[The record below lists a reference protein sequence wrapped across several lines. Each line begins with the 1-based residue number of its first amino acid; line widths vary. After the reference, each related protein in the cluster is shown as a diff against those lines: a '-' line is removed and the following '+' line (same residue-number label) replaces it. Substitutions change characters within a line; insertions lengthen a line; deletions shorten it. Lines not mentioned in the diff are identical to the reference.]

1 MIKKLLDTA
10 KKSGNTKVAKTGAKG
25 SPLGE
30 VRMAQL
36 SMMPDNILCAGSK
49 AAGCMDDCLKSSGLA
64 AVYASVNKA
73 RQARTD
79 YWHADQFGFID
90 QIARELGNF
99 SKTCAKQKVKGVV
112 RLNVLSDIA
121 WEKHGIPQQFPEL
134 FFYDYTKRA
143 GRLGKT
149 PSNYKLMFSYS
160 ARHQY
165 RKQVLQAICH
175 DVPIAAVFKNGMPD
189 EFLGREVIDG
199 DQSDLWNVHAG
210 KVVVGLKAKG
220 PAKHNTNGFVVDVN
234 AIPTFTVEA

>member
-1 MIKKLLDTA
+1 
-10 KKSGNTKVAKTGAKG
+10 
-25 SPLGE
+25 
-30 VRMAQL
+30 
-36 SMMPDNILCAGSK
+36 
-49 AAGCMDDCLKSSGLA
+49 MDDCLKSSGLA
-64 AVYASVNKA
+64 AVYAEREQSATSAHRLLA
-73 RQARTD
+73 RRPVWIYRPD
-79 YWHADQFGFID
+79 K
-90 QIARELGNF
+90 ARELRNF
-99 SKTCAKQKVKGVV
+99 SKTCAKQNVKGVV

-143 GRLGKT
+143 NRLGKT
-149 PSNYKLMFSYS
+149 PPNYKLMFSYS

-220 PAKHNTNGFVVDVN
+220 PAKHNTSADSWS
-234 AIPTFTVEA
+234 I

>member
-10 KKSGNTKVAKTGAKG
+10 KKSGNSKVAKTGAKV
-25 SPLGE
+25 SPLGD

-36 SMMPDNILCAGSK
+36 SMMPDNIICPASK
-49 AAGCMDDCLKSSGLA
+49 AAGCTKPCLTWTGLA

-79 YWHADQFGFID
+79 YWHADKFGFID

-99 SKTCAKQKVKGVV
+99 SKTCAKQNVKGVV

-121 WEKHGIPQQFPEL
+121 WEQHEIPQQFPEL

-220 PAKHNTNGFVVDVN
+220 PAKHDTSGFVVDVN
-234 AIPTFTVEA
+234 AVPTFTVEA